1 VTTTAAARLRRRY
14 MEIPNY
20 IVFGIE
26 HGVTEFDQLNAQ
38 KGPADAPGKTVGTL
52 GVPVARSIAETGLT
66 KPKTAFKS
74 STLFS
79 EDSMPR
85 KSDILVDCDI
95 LALEDDDDDDEADDD
110 SDTAI
115 LVQTWTVA
123 LALSRTHKRSQFCS
137 RWQTDLPRRAFI
149 AQWVQHAP
157 LPHAPSVLP
166 TLDRD
171 HRGRRSYAT
180 AASSARRRLTVIA

>member
-1 VTTTAAARLRRRY
+1 MNSR
-14 MEIPNY
+14 
-20 IVFGIE
+20 FC
-26 HGVTEFDQLNAQ
+26 HDDDDDDD
-38 KGPADAPGKTVGTL
+38 DA
-52 GVPVARSIAETGLT
+52 
-66 KPKTAFKS
+66 
-74 STLFS
+74 
-79 EDSMPR
+79 
-85 KSDILVDCDI
+85 
-95 LALEDDDDDDEADDD
+95 DDDDDDEADDD

-137 RWQTDLPRRAFI
+137 RWQTHLPRRAL
-149 AQWVQHAP
+149 HAP

-171 HRGRRSYAT
+171 HRGGRSYAT

>member
-1 VTTTAAARLRRRY
+1 MFVVGLW
-14 MEIPNY
+14 NY
-20 IVFGIE
+20 VNSRFC
-26 HGVTEFDQLNAQ
+26 HD
-38 KGPADAPGKTVGTL
+38 D
-52 GVPVARSIAETGLT
+52 
-66 KPKTAFKS
+66 
-74 STLFS
+74 
-79 EDSMPR
+79 D
-85 KSDILVDCDI
+85 
-95 LALEDDDDDDEADDD
+95 DDDDDDEADDD

>member
-1 VTTTAAARLRRRY
+1 MLVFVVGLW
-14 MEIPNY
+14 NY
-20 IVFGIE
+20 VNSRCC
-26 HGVTEFDQLNAQ
+26 HDDDDDDD
-38 KGPADAPGKTVGTL
+38 DA
-52 GVPVARSIAETGLT
+52 
-66 KPKTAFKS
+66 
-74 STLFS
+74 
-79 EDSMPR
+79 
-85 KSDILVDCDI
+85 
-95 LALEDDDDDDEADDD
+95 DDDDDDEADDD

-166 TLDRD
+166 QPTIASLLKAGPNPSLVETGVAQSALKVTGKRL
-171 HRGRRSYAT
+171 GPSCSIAT
-180 AASSARRRLTVIA
+180 AFTMMN